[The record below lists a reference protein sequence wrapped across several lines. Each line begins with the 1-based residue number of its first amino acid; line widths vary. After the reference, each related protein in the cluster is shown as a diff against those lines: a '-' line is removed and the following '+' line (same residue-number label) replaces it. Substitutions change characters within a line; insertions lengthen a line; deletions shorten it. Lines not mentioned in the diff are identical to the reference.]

1 MDWGGKVTTLGT
13 TALKE
18 KQVKFG
24 IKDADRTRHLCI
36 LGRTGSGRGELV
48 ASMALQDVAR
58 GAGAVILDANGN
70 VAPLLLDRLAP
81 EEVERLVYLDPADAE
96 YPYSWNPVDD
106 IRALSKDMQLKSL
119 IELIRVTYDLPA
131 GPLAERSAELILGKV
146 GSTLITFFLI
156 ATDPEWRKSFFGE
169 DAAALKEF
177 EDLLAAHKDT
187 VKTLEERGKFI
198 AKDTLV
204 RNLIGQKDS
213 KFTLEKLTD
222 GQIVVVD
229 FSKIRMFPTR
239 MTPLIRIFVELGRV
253 AAQKTQT
260 PIPLYLHDCLRYLDD
275 SSIERALSDSRVAL
289 TVADTIIQEA
299 DKDRREKAL
308 SRCGSVISF
317 ATHPSDRSLIE
328 RAFYPYADPDELT
341 QLEKGEMVVTLTIDA
356 VRTKAFFATS
366 MPLGERRNVATQD
379 IMVRS
384 RQKYTTSRTIVDDSF
399 KLGKGGGDD
408 KNPKDGSFTDAFRN
422 IFAKR
427 SAAGAAPVMPPT
439 ETAKPEPV
447 PPAAGPAGPAAPE
460 KKTAEKPDE
469 IPEKDLRSLLYV
481 TPIGT

>member
-18 KQVKFG
+18 KQVRFG

-58 GAGAVILDANGN
+58 GSGAIILDANGN
-70 VAPLLLDRLAP
+70 VTPLLLDRFQGG
-81 EEVERLVYLDPADAE
+81 EVERLVYLDPADAE

-106 IRALSKDMQLKSL
+106 IRTLPEETRLKSL
-119 IELIRVTYDLPA
+119 IELVRATYDLPVS
-131 GPLAERSAELILGKV
+131 PLAERGAELILGKP

-156 ATDPEWRKSFFGE
+156 AIDPEWRKSFFGE
-169 DAAALKEF
+169 DAVALKGF
-177 EDLLAAHKDT
+177 EDLLAADKDA
-187 VKTLEERGKFI
+187 VKALEEHGKYV

-213 KFTLEKLTD
+213 KFTLEKLAD

-239 MTPLIRIFVELGRV
+239 MTPLVRIFVEIGRV
-253 AAQKTQT
+253 AAQKAHT

-275 SSIERALSDSRVAL
+275 EGAERALSDSRVAL

-328 RAFYPYADPDELT
+328 RAFYPYADPDELM
-341 QLEKGEMVVTLTIDA
+341 QMEKGEMVVTLTIDA

-366 MPLGERRNVATQD
+366 VPLGERRNVATQD

-384 RQKYTTSRTIVDDSF
+384 RQKYTTSRTVIDDTF
-399 KLGKGGGDD
+399 KLGAKDGDD

-427 SAAGAAPVMPPT
+427 AGGPPASTAPVMPPT
-439 ETAKPEPV
+439 ETTKPEPV
-447 PPAAGPAGPAAPE
+447 PE
-460 KKTAEKPDE
+460 KKPTEKPAE

-481 TPIGT
+481 TPTGA